1 MKISST
7 ISKWILF
14 VVTVA
19 FTGILLQGCAATRK
33 IDAASI
39 LSKTKLEFKEL
50 QLVGDVFVAGNPDL
64 FDNIKDLKST
74 LLPNPQVVLMVQNLA
89 RGIIEKE
96 LGKAHLTAVMTAN
109 NQSSDTLWIRELKAE
124 LFLDTLIEL
133 PLQLKDSTVLVPGS
147 NDLTLTTMFP
157 LDKRLLGLASIT
169 KYRIKGEIFVSLEAE
184 GPMVSFDFD
193 VEHPITP
200 EEIKALED
208 RARKTLLDGL
218 VSDWVYSIFPKE

>member
-1 MKISST
+1 MKISSA

-14 VVTVA
+14 VVVCA

-50 QLVGDVFVAGNPDL
+50 QLDSVTINPDL
-64 FDNIKDLKST
+64 FENIKDLKST

-89 RGIIEKE
+89 RGIIERE

-109 NQSSDTLWIRELKAE
+109 NQSADTLWIRELKAE

-133 PLQLKDSTVLVPGS
+133 PLQLKDSTVLAPGS

-169 KYRIKGEIFVSLEAE
+169 KYKIKGEIFVSLEAE

-193 VEHPITP
+193 IEHPITP